1 VYESLI
7 QLHVTPMIT
16 ILRAVTR
23 VTVLYT
29 ADLGVA
35 VPIALY
41 TAKCHTDMNHGHRL
55 GSQGHPGAISM
66 EYTTP

>member
-1 VYESLI
+1 MDSPVYKSPI

-16 ILRAVTR
+16 IFSAVTR

-41 TAKCHTDMNHGHRL
+41 TAKCHTDMNHGHRVT
-55 GSQGHPGAISM
+55 GSPSS
-66 EYTTP
+66 Y